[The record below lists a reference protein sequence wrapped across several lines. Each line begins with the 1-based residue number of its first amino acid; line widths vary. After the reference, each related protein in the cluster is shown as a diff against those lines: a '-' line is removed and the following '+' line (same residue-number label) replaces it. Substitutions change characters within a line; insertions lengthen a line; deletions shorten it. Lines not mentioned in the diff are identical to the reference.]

1 MQNSSF
7 KYWVPNKYKNY
18 TQLIVVLLILVCI
31 VLIFM
36 CRFVKHMSHFI
47 DKYIV

>member
-1 MQNSSF
+1 MGN
-7 KYWVPNKYKNY
+7 NITDRLKYKE
-18 TQLIVVLLILVCI
+18 TVVK
-31 VLIFM
+31 FSKKY